1 MGAFIVAAN
10 AVIVTA
16 PSQLKLPGDDD
27 RTPFN
32 AHAPDYYRAFGLARG
47 HGIRADSGRP
57 RRNLLPAGCHEVGSC
72 LRLAADSTFEYFL
85 AYGAY
90 DENSKGCWKV
100 DGAEVVLDS
109 PPYDK
114 APTFTFKGFEPAAGD
129 GFDIAVVNAAG
140 NRINGINVREPG
152 RIRGRGGR
160 HRGRRL
166 QGRLRECAVG
176 GVA

>member
-1 MGAFIVAAN
+1 MLLITIALLGWPAAM
-10 AVIVTA
+10 AYAQTA
-16 PSQLKLPGDDD
+16 AGPEGTYCL
-27 RTPFN
+27 
-32 AHAPDYYRAFGLARG
+32 RG
-47 HGIRADSGRP
+47 V
-57 RRNLLPAGCHEVGSC
+57 HEVGSC

-90 DENSKGCWKV
+90 DENSKGRWKT

-114 APTFTFKGFEPAAGD
+114 APTFTFEGFEPAAGD
-129 GFDIAVVNAAG
+129 GLDIAVVNAAG

-176 GVA
+176 GGAGPQDVRSRLSGPRGSQPRGS